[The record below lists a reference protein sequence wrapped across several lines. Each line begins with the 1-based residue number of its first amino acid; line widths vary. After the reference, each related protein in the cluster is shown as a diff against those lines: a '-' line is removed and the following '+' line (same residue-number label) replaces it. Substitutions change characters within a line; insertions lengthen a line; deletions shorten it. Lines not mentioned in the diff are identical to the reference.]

1 MTSAARPTHPTH
13 PEISLLAGEF
23 YANDPHPRWAWMREN
38 APVYYDAQWDV
49 WALTRYADVR
59 AAERDA
65 RTFSNAQGIRPHTWP
80 LPMMISMDDPAHLK
94 RRKLVNK
101 GFTPRR
107 VRDHEADILRITEF
121 IIDRVCER
129 GECDFVWDIAAPLP
143 LILIGEMLGFPAES
157 YEDLLR
163 WSDDMIR
170 GTTAT
175 DMAALQHA
183 HVAAQE
189 FAEFQLRIVRER
201 RANPTDDLISALVHA
216 EVDGERLDD
225 ESLMEE
231 GRLLLIGGD
240 ETTRHVITGGMHAL
254 IGHPEQRHVLGA
266 DFAASIDTAVEEML
280 RWVTPIK
287 NMNRV
292 TTAEVTMH
300 DQTIPTGAHVLLM
313 FEAANRDTA
322 AFDEP
327 DRFDVTRDPNDHL
340 AFGFGAHFC
349 LGNAL
354 ARIELR
360 IMFERLFARL
370 PDIELASADPLPR
383 RPSNFI
389 SGFEAMPVR
398 FTPTARVGAAGGAA
412 R

>member
-1 MTSAARPTHPTH
+1 VANHPVRPD
-13 PEISLLAGEF
+13 ISLLAGEF
-23 YANDPHPRWAWMREN
+23 YANDPHDAWAWMREH
-38 APVYYDAQWDV
+38 APVYYDERWDV
-49 WALTRYADVR
+49 WALTRHADIR
-59 AAERDA
+59 AAERDPE
-65 RTFSNAQGIRPHTWP
+65 TFSNARGIRPHTYP
-80 LPMMISMDDPAHLK
+80 LPMMISMDDPEHLK
-94 RRKLVNK
+94 RRKLVNR

-107 VRDHEADILRITEF
+107 VRDHEADIRRISDY

-163 WSDDMIR
+163 WSDDMIK
-170 GTTAT
+170 GTTST
-175 DMAALQHA
+175 DPVALQHA
-183 HVAAQE
+183 HEAAEE
-189 FAEFQLRIVRER
+189 FAEFQLRIVADR

-225 ESLMEE
+225 QSLIEE

-240 ETTRHVITGGMHAL
+240 ETTRHVLTGGMHAL
-254 IGHPEQRHVLGA
+254 IEHPDERAQLAA
-266 DFAASIDTAVEEML
+266 DYAATVDTAVEEML

-287 NMNRV
+287 NMNR
-292 TTAEVTMH
+292 TTTREVELLGEH
-300 DQTIPTGAHVLLM
+300 IPAGAQVLLM
-313 FEAANRDTA
+313 FESANRDDA
-322 AFDEP
+322 VFKDP
-327 DRFDVTRDPNDHL
+327 GRFDVDRDPNDHL

-360 IMFERLFARL
+360 VMFERLFARL
-370 PDIELASADPLPR
+370 PDIELATTDPLPKR
-383 RPSNFI
+383 NSNFI

-398 FTPTARVGAAGGAA
+398 FTPTAPAA
-412 R
+412 

>member
-1 MTSAARPTHPTH
+1 MANHPVH
-13 PEISLLAGEF
+13 PDISLLAGEF
-23 YANDPHPRWAWMREN
+23 YAADPHPCWAWMREH

-49 WALTRYADVR
+49 WAITRHADVR
-59 AAERDA
+59 AAERDP
-65 RTFSNAQGIRPHTWP
+65 RTFSNARGIRPHTYP
-80 LPMMISMDDPAHLK
+80 LPMMISMDDPEHLA
-94 RRKLVNK
+94 RRKLVNR

-107 VRDHEADILRITEF
+107 VRDHEADIRRITDH

-157 YEDLLR
+157 YDDLLR
-163 WSDDMIR
+163 WSDDMVR
-170 GTTAT
+170 GTTST
-175 DMAALQHA
+175 DMAALERA
-183 HVAAQE
+183 HEAAQE
-189 FAEFQLRIVRER
+189 FAEFQLRIVADR
-201 RANPTDDLISALVHA
+201 RAAPTDDLISTLVHA

-225 ESLMEE
+225 QSLIEE

-254 IGHPEQRHVLGA
+254 IEHPDQRELLAG
-266 DFAASIDTAVEEML
+266 DFPAVIDTAVEEML

-287 NMNRV
+287 NMSR
-292 TTAEVTMH
+292 TTTRDVELH
-300 DQTIPTGAHVLLM
+300 GEQIPQGAQVLLM
-313 FEAANRDTA
+313 FEAANRDRA
-322 AFDEP
+322 VFDEP
-327 DRFDVTRDPNDHL
+327 DRFDVRRDPNDHL

-360 IMFERLFARL
+360 VMFERLFARL
-370 PDIELASADPLPR
+370 PDIELATDDPLPR

-389 SGFEAMPVR
+389 TGFEAMPVR
-398 FTPTARVGAAGGAA
+398 FTPTAPAA
-412 R
+412 

>member
-1 MTSAARPTHPTH
+1 MTSVPRPTHPTH
-13 PEISLLAGEF
+13 PAVSLLAGEF
-23 YANDPHPRWAWMREN
+23 YADDPHPTLAWMRDN
-38 APVYYDAQWDV
+38 APVYYDPQWDV
-49 WALTRYADVR
+49 WALTRHADVL

-65 RTFSNAQGIRPHTWP
+65 GRFSNAQGIRPHTWP

-94 RRKLVNK
+94 RRKLVNR

-107 VRDHEADILRITEF
+107 VRDHEADIRRITDF
-121 IIDRVCER
+121 ILDRVCEK

-157 YEDLLR
+157 YDDLLR

-170 GTTAT
+170 GTTST
-175 DMAALQHA
+175 DAAALQQA
-183 HVAAQE
+183 HVAALE
-189 FAEFQLRIVRER
+189 FAEFQLRIVRDR

-254 IGHPEQRHVLGA
+254 MQNPEQRAVLAA
-266 DFAASIDTAVEEML
+266 DFAGTVDTAVEEML

-292 TTAEVTMH
+292 TTTEVTLH
-300 DQTIPTGAHVLLM
+300 DQTIPEGSHVLLM
-313 FEAANRDTA
+313 FEAANRDAA
-322 AFDEP
+322 AFDDP
-327 DRFDVTRDPNDHL
+327 YHFDVTRDPNDHL

-360 IMFERLFARL
+360 IMFERLLARM
-370 PDIELASADPLPR
+370 PDLHLATDAPLPR

-389 SGFEAMPVR
+389 SGFEAMPVQYSA
-398 FTPTARVGAAGGAA
+398 TPAGL
-412 R
+412 